1 MNGIREKVVSLIG
14 KTELLSDFDVKDL
27 EKGIYNWC
35 ISYSDEKGII
45 KNWGNPVFKQLYCDK
60 ARSIIANIDKNSYIG
75 NQRLLTRLKEEEF
88 KPHDIPF
95 MKPNTMCPEVWREL
109 VELKFKR
116 DEKLGEMTL
125 QPMTDQFKCAKCKNR
140 NIVYYEK
147 QLRSADEPSTVFLV
161 CLNCSHSWKM

>member
-1 MNGIREKVVSLIG
+1 MNTVREKVVSLL
-14 KTELLSDFDVKDL
+14 KNTELLDDYDVRDL

-35 ISYSDEKGII
+35 ISYADQKGTV
-45 KNWGNPVFKQLYCDK
+45 KNWNNPVFKQLYIDK
-60 ARSIIANIDKNSYIG
+60 ARSVVANIDKESYIG
-75 NQRLLTRLKEEEF
+75 NNRLLTRLKEQEF
-88 KPHDIPF
+88 MPHDIAF
-95 MKPNTMCPEVWREL
+95 MKPNRMFPEAWREL
-109 VELKFKR
+109 VEMKLKR

-140 NIVYYEK
+140 DIVYYEK

>member
-1 MNGIREKVVSLIG
+1 MNSIREKVVSLISD
-14 KTELLSDFDVKDL
+14 KELLNEFDVKDL

-35 ISYSDEKGII
+35 LSYSDEKGII
-45 KNWGNPVFKQLYCDK
+45 KNWSNPVFKQLYCDK
-60 ARSIIANIDKNSYIG
+60 SRSIIANIDKKSYIA
-75 NQRLLTRLKEEEF
+75 NQRLLTRLNENEF

-95 MKPNTMCPEVWREL
+95 MKPNTMFPEVWREL